1 MFGENVIFE
10 IKIDTDLNNIIY
22 GYISKTSFNASE
34 DEVLFDLGAVFQI
47 TDVQY
52 TNNKY
57 IISMIGINNNI
68 DYLKS
73 DYFQIEREYLQ
84 ENLIDN
90 ILSNINAHS
99 LFGKFLSNIG
109 SHKKAIDYFE
119 ELYKNC
125 LANNNN
131 RLLRKYEIYI
141 ITGNLADAYADNGQD
156 DLALKYA

>member
-1 MFGENVIFE
+1 M
-10 IKIDTDLNNIIY
+10 
-22 GYISKTSFNASE
+22 
-34 DEVLFDLGAVFQI
+34 

-52 TNNKY
+52 RNNKY

-68 DYLKS
+68 

-99 LFGKFLSNIG
+99 LFGKFLSYIG
-109 SHKKAIDYFE
+109 SHKKAIHYFE

-131 RLLRKYEIYI
+131 TLLKEYEIYI
-141 ITGNLADAYADNGQD
+141 ITGNLADAYADNGQY
-156 DLALKYA
+156 DLALKYAFESYEKHKNFHNNYSVPIEVMIK